1 MVLADAAAAAAVAPS
16 AVLTRLLSACGCH
29 VYSRAAGKTVIA
41 RKPELMANSISVKA
55 NGKVSAR

>member
-1 MVLADAAAAAAVAPS
+1 VVLADAAAAAAVAPG

-29 VYSRAAGKTVIA
+29 VAASKTVIA
-41 RKPELMANSISVKA
+41 RKPELMANSISLKA